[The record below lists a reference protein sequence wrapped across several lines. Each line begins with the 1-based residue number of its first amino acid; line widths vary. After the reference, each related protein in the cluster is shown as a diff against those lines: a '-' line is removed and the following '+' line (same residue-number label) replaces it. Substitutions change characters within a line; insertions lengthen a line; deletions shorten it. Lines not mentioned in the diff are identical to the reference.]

1 MDLVDLINT
10 RRFLGSEFLIYLWFR
25 VDCRDGLLDVEAD
38 DIGRIELIFDDQ
50 LTLDAYVAETQR
62 NDLRGGAPAY
72 SEEAVTALRQGKRP
86 TKAKLCVIRE
96 GREWTFT
103 FKAETF
109 QLTSVKAPALLTKE
123 TVEQFYE
130 RMYLLEEL
138 EDVLH
143 ALYREF
149 LHVRLTETWE
159 ERFVGAIQEWIASD
173 EDPVPEDFPV

>member
-1 MDLVDLINT
+1 MDLVDLINS

-25 VDCRDGLLDVEAD
+25 VDCYDGLLDVE

-72 SEEAVTALRQGKRP
+72 SLEAVTALRQGKRP
-86 TKAKLCVIRE
+86 TKAKLCILRE

-109 QLTSVKAPALLTKE
+109 QLTSVKIPALLTKE

-138 EDVLH
+138 EDILH

-149 LHVRLTETWE
+149 LEVRLGDMWE
-159 ERFVGAIQEWIASD
+159 ERFTSAMKAWIDAE
-173 EDPVPEDFPV
+173 EDPVPEDFPT

>member
-25 VDCRDGLLDVEAD
+25 VDCFDGLLDVEAD
-38 DIGRIELIFDDQ
+38 DLGRIELIFDDQ

-62 NDLRGGAPAY
+62 SDLRGGAPAY
-72 SEEAVTALRQGKRP
+72 SREAVTALRQGKRP
-86 TKAKLCVIRE
+86 TRAKLCIIRE
-96 GREWTFT
+96 GREWMFR

-109 QLTSVKAPALLTKE
+109 QLTSVKTPALLTKE

-138 EDVLH
+138 EDILH

-149 LHVRLTETWE
+149 LEVRLGDEWE
-159 ERFVGAIQEWIASD
+159 DRFVGAIQEWIASD
-173 EDPVPEDFPV
+173 EDPVPTDFPD